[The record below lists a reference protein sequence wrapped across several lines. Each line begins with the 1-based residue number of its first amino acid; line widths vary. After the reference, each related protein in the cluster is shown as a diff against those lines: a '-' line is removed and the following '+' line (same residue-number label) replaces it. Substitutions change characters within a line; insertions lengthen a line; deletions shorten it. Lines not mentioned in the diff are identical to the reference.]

1 MIFPSTVLQQRLI
14 NGLLALMFSR
24 LFFDGI
30 LTWPPFGVGAQIGRD
45 PKNHLRA
52 TAALFDMKTE

>member
-1 MIFPSTVLQQRLI
+1 MGCDISIYRLI
-14 NGLLALMFSR
+14 NGLLALMFFSG

-30 LTWPPFGVGAQIGRD
+30 LTRPPFGVGAQIGRD